1 MRGIPGFQ
9 AEASLGRP
17 SGCYRATAG
26 LRPPGAGSSMRV
38 SPTALGLGLG
48 RDLFEIECCQF
59 VLGRGRVCRKW
70 HQEPGEDC
78 ACVYTRFGPFISC
91 IPLVFTT
98 S

>member
-1 MRGIPGFQ
+1 MRGVPGFQ
-9 AEASLGRP
+9 AEASLGRS

-48 RDLFEIECCQF
+48 RDLFEIKCCQF
-59 VLGRGRVCRKW
+59 VQGRGLVCTKR

-78 ACVYTRFGPFISC
+78 TCVHTRFGPLITCS
-91 IPLVFTT
+91 PRVFTT